1 MTLAS
6 HPTAPATAAIL
17 ADEPAQRLQ
26 SISGLA
32 DQIHQL
38 QLENVARLSANDRL
52 LGTCREVLSAME
64 SSVHQGQT
72 EGLLAAI
79 QQLRAVISEESR

>member
-6 HPTAPATAAIL
+6 RPTAKATTAIFV
-17 ADEPAQRLQ
+17 DEPGLLLK
-26 SISGLA
+26 SISGLT
-32 DQIHQL
+32 DQLQQL
-38 QLENVARLSANDRL
+38 QLESVARLSANDRL